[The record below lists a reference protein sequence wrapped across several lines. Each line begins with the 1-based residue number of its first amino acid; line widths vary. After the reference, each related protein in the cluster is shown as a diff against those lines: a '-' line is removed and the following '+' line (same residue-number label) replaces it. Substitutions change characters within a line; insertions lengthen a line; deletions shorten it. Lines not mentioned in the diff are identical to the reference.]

1 MRRRVGIGLG
11 FVALLAVIP
20 VLVTVLTPAA
30 STNSPYLSALS
41 NLGGP
46 NALAAKPNPCAR
58 TGCDPNTNMTSCIG
72 QIAHECKWYPGH
84 KVCHTVPC

>member
-11 FVALLAVIP
+11 FIALLAVIP
-20 VLVTVLTPAA
+20 VLVTALAPVESA
-30 STNSPYLSALS
+30 NSPYLSALS

-58 TGCDPNTNMTSCIG
+58 SGCDSNTGFTSCIG
-72 QIAHECKWYPGH
+72 EIAHECKWYPGH
-84 KVCHTVPC
+84 KTCYTVAC